1 MVRRDKQ
8 VAIFYRPEMVA
19 KDAKQNFSKSP
30 TKPKLFVE
38 SLKRKFEDFDE
49 RFILNGNFEPFTNE
63 DFLLAHSKEY
73 VDEFFAGIYPLCESN
88 GLSWSRQ
95 FAESV
100 RYTNSSL
107 YNAIKHS
114 IKNPGQI
121 CCSPTSGFHHA
132 TFKTGMGFCTFSGQV
147 IASLKIYEEFGLSG
161 CYFDLDGH
169 FGNSIES
176 YRRMKGFKSKDAL
189 NNAIPIVC
197 NVNPSGKGVNY
208 IKDLKYKFKLIKDL
222 LISDKIQYVVWC
234 HGADS
239 HIRDPLGDQCD
250 TDQWLLCTSL
260 FTNFIKEVE
269 EVTKRPTS
277 ITTALFGGYQKNY
290 ENTIK
295 LHVEDMN
302 IIINKLI

>member
-1 MVRRDKQ
+1 MVKRDKQ

-19 KDAKQNFSKSP
+19 KENKHNFSKSP

-38 SLKRKFEDFDE
+38 SLKRNFEDFDA
-49 RFILNGNFEPFTNE
+49 RFVLNGEFKPFTNE

-73 VDEFFAGIYPLCESN
+73 VDGFFSGVYPICESN
-88 GLSWSRQ
+88 GLSWSKQ

-114 IKNPGQI
+114 IKNPEQI

-132 TFKTGMGFCTFSGQV
+132 VFKHGSGFCTFSGQV

-176 YRRMKGFKSKDAL
+176 YRRMKGYVRKDDL
-189 NNAIPIVC
+189 NNAIPLIC
-197 NVNPSGKGVNY
+197 NVNPSGNGENY
-208 IKDLKYKFKLIKDL
+208 IKDLKHKFKLIKDL
-222 LISDKIQYVVWC
+222 LISGKIQYVVWC

-239 HIRDPLGDQCD
+239 HNEDPLGEQCN
-250 TDQWLLCTSL
+250 TKQWLECTQL
-260 FTNFIKEVE
+260 FTEFIKDVE
-269 EVTKRPTS
+269 QKTGRPTS
-277 ITTALFGGYQKNY
+277 ITTVLFGGYQKNY

-295 LHVEDMN
+295 LHVEDMS
-302 IIINKLI
+302 IIVNKLI